1 MTPQVGY
8 AFVLVA
14 FTTVV
19 LGGMGSF
26 VGALV
31 AGLLLGVIEALCG
44 LFWVRASARSA
55 SSRSSSWLLL
65 FRPTG
70 LFGARA

>member
-1 MTPQVGY
+1 MNLE
-8 AFVLVA
+8 LVVS
-14 FTTVV
+14 T
-19 LGGMGSF
+19 
-26 VGALV
+26 ALV

-44 LFWVRASARSA
+44 LLFGESLGQIGIFATFIIV
-55 SSRSSSWLLL
+55 LL

>member
-1 MTPQVGY
+1 MTPREY
-8 AFVLVA
+8 IE
-14 FTTVV
+14 VV
-19 LGGMGSF
+19 RERWRWI
-26 VGALV
+26 V

-44 LFWVRASARSA
+44 LFLGESLGQIGIFATFIIV
-55 SSRSSSWLLL
+55 LL